1 MHLKSKPV
9 GTSNA
14 QKFNELKVGSL
25 KRLRNKSAQRIKLML
40 LASLL
45 VFGSSASQALNSKEQ
60 RLVETVT
67 RIYGDRAGLRVTT
80 WRKEMAVYHGLPE
93 HKQLAHV
100 NQFFNQLNFVNDD
113 KLWGKN
119 DYWATPLEFLG
130 SNAGDCEDFTI
141 AKYFS
146 LLELGVSDKK
156 LRLVYVKAI
165 TLNQFHMVLAYYS
178 SPSAE
183 PLILDNINPEIMT
196 ASKRRDL
203 LPIYSFNGKNL
214 WLMKSQNG
222 QLAGKSSRL
231 SLWNDLRAREKSLQ
245 LRKPI
250 VNYDE

>member
-1 MHLKSKPV
+1 MHLENDLARNWPRL
-9 GTSNA
+9 NA
-14 QKFNELKVGSL
+14 IIAK
-25 KRLRNKSAQRIKLML
+25 RIKLSL
-40 LASLL
+40 LTSLL
-45 VFGSSASQALNSKEQ
+45 VFGSAASQALNNQEQ

-67 RIYGDRAGLRVTT
+67 RVYGERAGLRVTT
-80 WRKEMAVYHGLPE
+80 WRKEMAVNKGLAE
-93 HKQLAHV
+93 HKQLANV

-113 KLWGKN
+113 QLWGKN
-119 DYWATPLEFLG
+119 DYWATPLEFIG

-165 TLNQFHMVLAYYS
+165 ILNQFHMVLAYYS

-183 PLILDNINPEIMT
+183 PLILDNINPEITT
-196 ASKRRDL
+196 ASKRQDL

-214 WLMKSQNG
+214 WLMKSKNG

-245 LRKPI
+245 LRKAI
-250 VNYDE
+250 INYDE

>member
-1 MHLKSKPV
+1 MKYWL
-9 GTSNA
+9 A
-14 QKFNELKVGSL
+14 ALF
-25 KRLRNKSAQRIKLML
+25 II
-40 LASLL
+40 LAST
-45 VFGSSASQALNSKEQ
+45 ASQALNTQEQ
-60 RLVETVT
+60 RWVEAVRNT
-67 RIYGDRAGLRVTT
+67 YGDRAGKRVET
-80 WRKEMAVYHGLPE
+80 WRREMEQFKGLSE
-93 HKQLAHV
+93 RQKLTEV
-100 NQFFNQLNFVNDD
+100 NSFFNQLNFVNDD
-113 KLWGKN
+113 RLWGKK

-178 SPSAE
+178 KPSAE
-183 PLILDNINPEIMT
+183 PVLLDNIDPEIKK

-214 WLMKSQNG
+214 WLMKSKQG

-231 SLWNDLRAREKSLQ
+231 SLWNDLRAREKSLK
-245 LRKPI
+245 LNKPI

>member
-1 MHLKSKPV
+1 MRY
-9 GTSNA
+9 
-14 QKFNELKVGSL
+14 SL
-25 KRLRNKSAQRIKLML
+25 KRLGTFGMSLVL
-40 LASLL
+40 LLTTTH
-45 VFGSSASQALNSKEQ
+45 SQALNRQEQ

-67 RIYGDRAGLRVTT
+67 RIYGDRAGMRVTT
-80 WRKEMAVYHGLPE
+80 WRTEMRVYQGLNE
-93 HKQLAHV
+93 REQLTRV

-113 KLWGKN
+113 RLWGKN

-156 LRLVYVKAI
+156 LRLVYVKALS
-165 TLNQFHMVLAYYS
+165 LNQFHMVLAYYS

-183 PLILDNINPEIMT
+183 PLILDNINPEITT
-196 ASKRRDL
+196 ATKRRDL
-203 LPIYSFNGKNL
+203 LPVYSFNGSNL

-250 VNYDE
+250 INYDE